1 MLKRV
6 EETANAGVVL
16 PPSGPSVEVSDLE
29 APVHLLRVS
38 AQ

>member
-16 PPSGPSVEVSDLE
+16 P
-29 APVHLLRVS
+29 LRVPRS
-38 AQ
+38 KFQT